1 MAKMKWDD
9 DIDWKGL
16 NDEEYSDDGDF
27 EPYDGPEPPAN
38 TLLDGEIKK
47 IWLAESSTG
56 NMMFK
61 VLFEAGEDT
70 DYAGCPIWDNVV
82 FTSPQAKFR
91 WQPFLDAVGI
101 SLKEIKAKTIVGEDD
116 NVGTVVEK
124 IGKVDFP
131 CEIRVRTAVE
141 KKGEYKGQ
149 LRVGKWLAPVD
160 SDADIEE
167 DDEDT
172 PF

>member
-16 NDEEYSDDGDF
+16 NEEEYSEEGDY

-47 IWLAESSTG
+47 IWLTESSNG

-70 DYAGCPIWDNVV
+70 EYPGCPIWENVV
-82 FTSPQAKFR
+82 FTSPGAKFK
-91 WQPFLDAVGI
+91 WQPFMDALGI
-101 SLKEIKAKTIVGEDD
+101 SLKDIKAKTMVGEED

-124 IGKVDFP
+124 IGKVEFP
-131 CEIRVRTAVE
+131 CDIRVRTGVQ
-141 KKGEYKGQ
+141 KKGEYKGKVQ
-149 LRVGKWLAPVD
+149 VAKWLAPVD
-160 SDADIEE
+160 SE
-167 DDEDT
+167 DDDGDDDDT